1 MSAYQTFFFFLDCC
15 CCCCFVV
22 VVVVVVLLLLLLLF
36 CVCVCFGGLF
46 ACLFSCCYDAW
57 ARRITAAGWDRV
69 CTTVFPASTICG
81 ALHPAIQALF
91 ILDADGLFAF
101 RKVYAVNILLSKQ
114 TKTTTKLNHKKV
126 RSNHST
132 ESQTGF
138 YFQVFTLII
147 VLFLLFVC
155 LGEGLRH
162 GTLRTFA
169 WLLPSS
175 GWNPIFPRTFSL
187 DKIQYITSRL
197 KSHIPTV

>member
-1 MSAYQTFFFFLDCC
+1 MLPTCFPIPTPLHFFYFFFGGG
-15 CCCCFVV
+15 
-22 VVVVVVLLLLLLLF
+22 
-36 CVCVCFGGLF
+36 GGLF
-46 ACLFSCCYDAW
+46 AFFL
-57 ARRITAAGWDRV
+57 AAMMLELGGSQQLDEIV
-69 CTTVFPASTICG
+69 CVQQFFLQVQKYLIYLYIYIYG

-138 YFQVFTLII
+138 YFHVFALII

-175 GWNPIFPRTFSL
+175 G
-187 DKIQYITSRL
+187 
-197 KSHIPTV
+197 